1 MNNKKIFIYGVSIQS
16 VIVILK
22 GGLEIIV
29 FAIMSRLL
37 TKVEF
42 GYYAAITGIVFIV
55 SSITEAGFGSAVI
68 QKKDASAKFVRTAF
82 SLSWI
87 TGSIGSLCMFIVTP
101 YIAKILID
109 ESVIIPLRIMSI
121 NIFLACTA
129 SVGRSLLMKNLEF
142 KKYGQYELCAYFLS
156 SLIGIV
162 MAILN
167 LGLYSIVAISVC
179 NMILINVMLY
189 VNSVKIPQF
198 CINLHE
204 IREIV
209 SFGGWLTMGVVV
221 NNITQQL
228 DRLLLPKWLSVE
240 MLGAY
245 NRPAGFV
252 NTTTGQI
259 NGIFDTV
266 LFPMLSKLQNDIGRV
281 QSVLLSA
288 VSVLNAFSAVMFCL
302 FFFNANLII
311 FVFFGKEWLSL
322 SYVFQI
328 ISIYIIFNIDS
339 RLVDSFFR
347 SLGLVKLGFFLR
359 SISAIL
365 TFLLIYIGCNWGLYG
380 VATAIVCANIL
391 TVSIKMY
398 SLARNTH
405 TRFVLLLYHFI
416 KALKVTMPL
425 ILEGM
430 LFCLFY
436 GNSSLIIQ
444 SLFAFCMGVTI
455 LIEFLVFPKFVG
467 KEYYDS
473 VYSVIHPS
481 IRNFLKKTL

>member
-179 NMILINVMLY
+179 NMLLINVMLY

-209 SFGGWLTMGVVV
+209 W
-221 NNITQQL
+221 
-228 DRLLLPKWLSVE
+228 
-240 MLGAY
+240 Y
-245 NRPAGFV
+245 
-252 NTTTGQI
+252 
-259 NGIFDTV
+259 
-266 LFPMLSKLQNDIGRV
+266 
-281 QSVLLSA
+281 
-288 VSVLNAFSAVMFCL
+288 
-302 FFFNANLII
+302 
-311 FVFFGKEWLSL
+311 
-322 SYVFQI
+322 
-328 ISIYIIFNIDS
+328 
-339 RLVDSFFR
+339 
-347 SLGLVKLGFFLR
+347 
-359 SISAIL
+359 
-365 TFLLIYIGCNWGLYG
+365 
-380 VATAIVCANIL
+380 
-391 TVSIKMY
+391 
-398 SLARNTH
+398 
-405 TRFVLLLYHFI
+405 
-416 KALKVTMPL
+416 
-425 ILEGM
+425 
-430 LFCLFY
+430 
-436 GNSSLIIQ
+436 
-444 SLFAFCMGVTI
+444 
-455 LIEFLVFPKFVG
+455 
-467 KEYYDS
+467 
-473 VYSVIHPS
+473 
-481 IRNFLKKTL
+481 